1 MMMSLLMRE
10 RKLEKAAQEVC
21 EELQQG
27 LDAMLLAYQDRQQM
41 HNRAAQLATAFEQ
54 LLQRS

>member
-21 EELQQG
+21 EEQQRV
-27 LDAMLLAYQDRQQM
+27 LDAMLLTYEDRQQM
-41 HNRAAQLATAFEQ
+41 RNRASQLATAFEQ